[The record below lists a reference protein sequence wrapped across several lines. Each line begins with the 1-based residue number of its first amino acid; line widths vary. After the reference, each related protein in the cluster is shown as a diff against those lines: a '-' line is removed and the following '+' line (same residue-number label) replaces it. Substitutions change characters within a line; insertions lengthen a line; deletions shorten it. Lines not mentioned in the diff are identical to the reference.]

1 MLLLR
6 SKQSH
11 FSQTNSLKKSKKCA
25 DFRFFFLAPS
35 GGKMLIE
42 TAVKNGARAPEEV
55 YPAVL
60 RGEIK
65 YNLWPEMAHKGVS
78 FFLFFSR

>member
-1 MLLLR
+1 
-6 SKQSH
+6 
-11 FSQTNSLKKSKKCA
+11 
-25 DFRFFFLAPS
+25 
-35 GGKMLIE
+35 MLIE

-55 YPAVL
+55 YPAAL

-65 YNLWPEMAHKGVS
+65 YNLWPEMAQKGVS